1 MPRPRTCYCSRCGDL
16 GESVSKDTWRH
27 HTLLDLLPEPKT
39 YMQYEARLQ
48 KEVDNLEE
56 EAAEYYARI
65 ADHIRSTETEKELV
79 SKGVQTEQRSGEAD
93 KLGSPPA
100 SKKRKTDDGEQ
111 SESKPDDAQATD
123 GKTASTSS
131 SLVTSEARRAA
142 LPTRKCMSIVPVD
155 DSP

>member
-1 MPRPRTCYCSRCGDL
+1 
-16 GESVSKDTWRH
+16 
-27 HTLLDLLPEPKT
+27 
-39 YMQYEARLQ
+39 MQYEARLQ
-48 KEVDNLEE
+48 KEVDNLG
-56 EAAEYYARI
+56 RSRRVLCPH

-131 SLVTSEARRAA
+131 SLVTSEARREA